1 MGGRIGV
8 SNGKTERPTKEQC
21 PQSQVRIKKLEFRLE
36 SFNHCN
42 VCLEVISWYEIY
54 RNIFFLDLRRRER
67 VWNSSCVKYN
77 RGKKL
82 DTKRLLNGNEGPPEL
97 AWHETVGEP
106 VVMIHDLL
114 QQPWLSLNTY

>member
-1 MGGRIGV
+1 M
-8 SNGKTERPTKEQC
+8 
-21 PQSQVRIKKLEFRLE
+21 
-36 SFNHCN
+36 
-42 VCLEVISWYEIY
+42 
-54 RNIFFLDLRRRER
+54 
-67 VWNSSCVKYN
+67 WNSSCVKYN